1 MSYVILMVNRNKMLI
16 EDTQKKVRQE
26 SKHVTTKN
34 INETQRKTSQARRKK
49 ATTRHTKNKKMAI
62 ISLPHQ

>member
-1 MSYVILMVNRNKMLI
+1 MSYVIILMVNRKKMLI

-34 INETQRKTSQARRKK
+34 INETQRKTSQARRK
-49 ATTRHTKNKKMAI
+49 
-62 ISLPHQ
+62 